1 MAWGS
6 SGRRWARAGVLGSLG
21 AAVAVVL
28 AAAPAQAITGG
39 TPVPDADDAPWM
51 VTLAHPGD
59 EPLPQR
65 TFCGGALIAPDRVLT
80 AAHCV
85 SEGDPRRVEVHLG
98 ASVLSRDP
106 GGVLPIA
113 GVAVHPEY
121 EQVPSPAD
129 PTSFTK
135 SSAVADVAI
144 IGLARPVP
152 DAVPLVVADEAPSPG
167 ATLTAYGHG
176 ITAAPSTDP
185 AMPPP
190 SSSDELL
197 RADLGLISGQDCAT
211 RLHTPSGSDDSVVCA
226 QAPQPDGPAICPGDS
241 GGPLVELADGRPV
254 VVGVTSFS
262 GEVTDQMCAAGTAAA
277 FADVA
282 VLRDWITQPHPVFE
296 PSPAEDVA
304 VTGKLAVGSTLT
316 CATPTWEGGSPAT
329 LEYSWSRGEI
339 DTTTPKEAWNTPT
352 GFLFFVPIDAQTAPT
367 LTVPPD
373 LSGRDVLC
381 SIEAGNAGGSVS
393 YYSDSVMIPEH
404 S

>member
-1 MAWGS
+1 M
-6 SGRRWARAGVLGSLG
+6 LGSLG

-51 VTLAHPGD
+51 VTLARPGD
-59 EPLPQR
+59 EPLAQR

-85 SEGDPRRVEVHLG
+85 SEGDPRRVEVHLA

-106 GGVLPIA
+106 GRIVPIA

-121 EQVPSPAD
+121 KQVPSPAD

-144 IGLARPVP
+144 IGLAQPVT

-167 ATLTAYGHG
+167 AALTAYGHG
-176 ITAAPSTDP
+176 ITAPPSTDP

-197 RADLGLISGQDCAT
+197 RADLGLISAQDCAT

-226 QAPQPDGPAICPGDS
+226 QAPRPAGPALCPGDS

-254 VVGVTSFS
+254 IVGVTSFS
-262 GEVTDQMCAAGTAAA
+262 GEVTDQMCAPGTAAA
-277 FADVA
+277 FANVA

-296 PSPAEDVA
+296 PSPAEDVT

-316 CATPTWEGGSPAT
+316 CATPTWQGGRPAT

-339 DTTTPKEAWNTPT
+339 DTTTPKDAWNTPT
-352 GFLFFVPIDAQTAPT
+352 GFLFFVPIDGQTDPT

-393 YYSDSVMIPEH
+393 YFSDSVTIPEH